1 MSYNGELYNI
11 CLQVKRKDVEQHYA
25 ELNFW
30 FMNKT
35 FWREIKKQ
43 NFVCISWGKKLGV
56 GGKKLL
62 LTSYFLLFFTV
73 LAFNLHKYYFYCKN

>member
-11 CLQVKRKDVEQHYA
+11 CLQVKRQDVEQHYA

-30 FMNKT
+30 FMNET

-43 NFVCISWGKKLGV
+43 
-56 GGKKLL
+56 
-62 LTSYFLLFFTV
+62 TLFIFPGER
-73 LAFNLHKYYFYCKN
+73 N